1 MNTATVLSSHE
12 LLFRLFLA
20 VALSGL
26 IGLERQFHGRAAG
39 LRTHI
44 LVCLGSTIIMIAS
57 MQIYER
63 YADFTSNS
71 VIRVD
76 PGRIAASIVTGIGFL
91 GAGVILRSEQTVRG
105 LTTAACIWFVAGVG
119 IVIGIGLYVLAFEA
133 SALALFTLFVL
144 KLAERYIHPDYY
156 KRLSI
161 TATRQPGLPPDFV
174 GTKGLLENARAICQ
188 RHKAVIKDYEILEN
202 VAQNLITIAL
212 NVKFKRDDEIGRAL
226 VEEFTRM
233 EGVRYVRW
241 K

>member
-1 MNTATVLSSHE
+1 LNTATALSSHE

-20 VALSGL
+20 VVLGGL
-26 IGLERQFHGRAAG
+26 IGLEREFHGRAAG
-39 LRTHI
+39 FRTHI

-63 YADFTSNS
+63 YAGLTSES
-71 VIRVD
+71 IIRLD
-76 PGRIAASIVTGIGFL
+76 PGRIAAGIVAGIGFL
-91 GAGVILRSEQTVRG
+91 GAGVILRSGEAIRG

-119 IVIGIGLYVLAFEA
+119 IVIGIGLYVLALEA

-144 KLAERYIHPDYY
+144 KQVERYVHPDYY

-161 TATRQPGLPPDFV
+161 TATRQP
-174 GTKGLLENARAICQ
+174 GLLENARAICQ

-212 NVKFKRDDEIGRAL
+212 NVKFKRDDEIGKIL